1 MILFLG
7 TIKYDKVGEDGLQKT
22 VSEKYLFQAEDFT
35 QAEQFFQE
43 QMSPFMS
50 GEYAIAELKP
60 QKVAEVLHSGD
71 SLADKWFLAKV
82 AFITLDEKTA
92 KEKRTIQKFYVQAT
106 DFKNALSAISAEL
119 GKCMGEWLIVSL
131 AETPVVDF
139 LQSES

>member
-7 TIKYDKVGEDGLQKT
+7 TIKYDKVFEDGLQKT
-22 VSEKYLFQAEDFT
+22 VSEKYLFKAEDFT

-43 QMSPFMS
+43 QMAPFMS

-60 QKVAEVLHSGD
+60 QKVAEVLHSNDGE
-71 SLADKWFLAKV
+71 ADKWFLAKV

-92 KEKRTIQKFYVQAT
+92 KEKRTIQKFYVQAVG
-106 DFKNALSAISAEL
+106 FELALKAISIEL
-119 GKCMGEWLIVSL
+119 EKCMGVWLIVSI

-139 LQSES
+139 LQQPE

>member
-35 QAEQFFQE
+35 QAEQFFRE
-43 QMSPFMS
+43 QMVPFMS
-50 GEYAIAELKP
+50 GDYEIADLKP
-60 QKVAEVLHSGD
+60 QKAEVLASNDGE
-71 SLADKWFLAKV
+71 ADKWFLAKV

-92 KEKRTIQKFYVQAT
+92 KEKRTIQKFYVQAV
-106 DFKNALSAISAEL
+106 DFLNALTAISAEL

-131 AETPVVDF
+131 AETPVVDY